1 MNTGGEAADQVI
13 RMSLN
18 GVEVAAR
25 ISGKAAIEIAQ
36 MIHAVMKNQQ
46 KTKGKTRLINLLKTG
61 KPLDVFTLRNQ
72 DLISFQKE
80 AKKYGIL
87 YYAVRNQKSKSD
99 GLVDI
104 MVKKEDSPR
113 INRIIERFKLA
124 DVSQSAEIKTDIR
137 KKQSQKEAANQERPL
152 KSSQQLENEEAKTK
166 PVRQETSTTNP
177 QVAKTTKSRPSEPV
191 FRPSIE
197 GHVTKP
203 SVREQLHSIQTS
215 LESAKEKPVQKE
227 KNKQSV
233 QSQRNNPLP
242 KKDKKVKRKER

>member
-137 KKQSQKEAANQERPL
+137 KKQSQKEEANQERPL
-152 KSSQQLENEEAKTK
+152 KSPQQLENEEVKTK

-203 SVREQLHSIQTS
+203 SVREQLHSIQTN
-215 LESAKEKPVQKE
+215 LESAKEKPVQNE

-233 QSQRNNPLP
+233 QLQRNNPLP

>member
-1 MNTGGEAADQVI
+1 MNTGSEAADQVI

-36 MIHAVMKNQQ
+36 MLHAVLKNQQ
-46 KTKGKTRLINLLKTG
+46 KTKGKTRLVNLLKTG
-61 KPLDVFTLRNQ
+61 KPLEVFTLQNQ
-72 DLISFQKE
+72 DLMSFQKE

-87 YYAVRNQKSKSD
+87 YYAVRNQRSSAD

-104 MVKKEDSPR
+104 MVKKEDAPR
-113 INRIIERFKLA
+113 INRIVERFKLA
-124 DVSQSAEIKTDIR
+124 DVSKSAQIKTEIQ
-137 KKQSQKEAANQERPL
+137 KKQTQKEIPEKEHPVKDAQILEEEETKTRPVQ
-152 KSSQQLENEEAKTK
+152 KEVSS
-166 PVRQETSTTNP
+166 SNP

-203 SVREQLHSIQTS
+203 SVREQLHSIEQKMQTPKDVPQPLTKTS
-215 LESAKEKPVQKE
+215 VKSTQKRS
-227 KNKQSV
+227 KKQ
-233 QSQRNNPLP
+233 
-242 KKDKKVKRKER
+242 KKKKGKVR